1 MGIEFIFSE
10 CGDGIISAVL
20 QVTVLIMPVYVLL
33 QSPRL
38 LFAAYMLSFLGVE
51 ARRTKNILVL
61 GS

>member
-1 MGIEFIFSE
+1 MSSFHGVSEFGVWGLSFIFSE

-38 LFAAYMLSFLGVE
+38 LFAAYMLSLG
-51 ARRTKNILVL
+51 R
-61 GS
+61 